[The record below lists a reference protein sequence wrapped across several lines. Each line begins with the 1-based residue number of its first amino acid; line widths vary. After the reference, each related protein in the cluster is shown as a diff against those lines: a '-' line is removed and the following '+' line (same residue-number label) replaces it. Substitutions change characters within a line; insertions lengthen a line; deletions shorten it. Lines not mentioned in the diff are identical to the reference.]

1 MSIAYLP
8 KEDVSFENISKKM
21 IKFDFTKQQQHS
33 LQENNLIISHYTKM
47 FDKHFLHFITQ
58 RQQRDLAILQY
69 AMQFLLQQTECS
81 PKTFQRLQMS
91 SAFTVEDKHIHIDD
105 DIIPIDW
112 KLNVLHLEQEIAIM
126 KPIHAFIRSVIV
138 KHATNCD
145 EKAAKNLASIN
156 AKMEKIKH
164 LTDEAIMERITKG
177 KECREYIYNKL
188 HKLKKYEEIL
198 ENAGFNIKLE
208 EDYVKLREYL
218 HKVKDLNLIIEN

>member
-47 FDKHFLHFITQ
+47 FDKHFLNFITQ

-81 PKTFQRLQMS
+81 KKNFQHLQMS
-91 SAFTVEDKHIHIDD
+91 SAFTIEDKHIHIDD
-105 DIIPIDW
+105 GIVPVDW
-112 KLNVLHLEQEIAIM
+112 KLNVLHLEQEIATM
-126 KPIHAFIRSVIV
+126 KSIHAFMQNVVV
-138 KHATNCD
+138 KHATNRD

-156 AKMEKIKH
+156 AKMEKIKK

-177 KECREYIYNKL
+177 NECKNYIYNKL
-188 HKLKKYEEIL
+188 HKLKRYEEIL

>member
-8 KEDVSFENISKKM
+8 ADENLRTKAQNTIR
-21 IKFDFTKQQQHS
+21 FDFMKQRFSTK
-33 LQENNLIISHYTKM
+33 ENGIIIDRYVKM
-47 FDKHFLHFITQ
+47 FDKHFLNFITQ

-69 AMQFLLQQTECS
+69 AMQFLLQNAECS

-91 SAFTVEDKHIHIDD
+91 PAFTIEDKHIHIDD
-105 DIIPIDW
+105 SIVPIEW
-112 KLNVLHLEQEIAIM
+112 KLNVLHLEQEIAMM
-126 KPIHAFIRSVIV
+126 KSIHAFIQNVIV

-164 LTDEAIMERITKG
+164 LTDEAIMERITRG

-188 HKLKKYEEIL
+188 HKLKSYDEIL
-198 ENAGFNIKLE
+198 ENAGFATKLD
-208 EDYVKLREYL
+208 EDYVRLREYL
-218 HKVKDLNLIIEN
+218 HKVKDLDLSSPY

>member
-1 MSIAYLP
+1 MRQKFSTKENSIIVDRY
-8 KEDVSFENISKKM
+8 V
-21 IKFDFTKQQQHS
+21 
-33 LQENNLIISHYTKM
+33 KM

-69 AMQFLLQQTECS
+69 AMQCLLQQAECS

-91 SAFTVEDKHIHIDD
+91 SAFAVEDKHIQVDD
-105 DIIPIDW
+105 SIVPIDW
-112 KLNVLHLEQEIAIM
+112 KLNVLHLEQEIATM
-126 KPIHAFIRSVIV
+126 KSIHAFIRNVVV

-145 EKAAKNLASIN
+145 EKAAKNLAGID

-208 EDYVKLREYL
+208 EDYIKLREYL
-218 HKVKDLNLIIEN
+218 CKVKDLDLSSPC